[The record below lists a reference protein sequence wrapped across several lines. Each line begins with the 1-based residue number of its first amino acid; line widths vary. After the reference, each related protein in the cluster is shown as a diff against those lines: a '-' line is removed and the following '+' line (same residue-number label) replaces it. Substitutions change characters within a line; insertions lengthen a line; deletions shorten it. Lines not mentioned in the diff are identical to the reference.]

1 VPKVEFISAPGWS
14 PPEVQRRG
22 GPVALLTGKALF
34 SWQKNTH
41 RFRLESTHE
50 PADARA
56 ETGFDFDSPANVPV
70 TPQPSS
76 ADLKLLRGPVAQ
88 QIAAD
93 YPDFARRVWD
103 GFRE

>member
-1 VPKVEFISAPGWS
+1 
-14 PPEVQRRG
+14 
-22 GPVALLTGKALF
+22 
-34 SWQKNTH
+34 
-41 RFRLESTHE
+41 
-50 PADARA
+50 
-56 ETGFDFDSPANVPV
+56 V